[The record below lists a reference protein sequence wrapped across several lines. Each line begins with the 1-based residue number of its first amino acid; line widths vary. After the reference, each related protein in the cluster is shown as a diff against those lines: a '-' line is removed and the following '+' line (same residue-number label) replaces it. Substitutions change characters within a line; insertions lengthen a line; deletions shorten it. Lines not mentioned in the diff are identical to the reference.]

1 MVTVVWER
9 DSGAAQPV
17 YFPVSVRKLVV
28 MSLATWGLYEFYW
41 FYENW
46 RLVHARAQMRMMPFW
61 RAFFAPFWAERM
73 FKYIANRAL
82 DEGVRPRFSPS
93 PMAGLF
99 ALLLL
104 SVKLPDPYSLV
115 AFLSFIPLLPVQRAV
130 IEINRRVA
138 PDAPTNARFS
148 ALNVVAVVI
157 GGLLLLLVVV
167 TTFMPEQR

>member
-9 DSGAAQPV
+9 DRGAAQPV
-17 YFPVSVRKLVV
+17 YFPVSVRKLFV

-46 RLVHARAQMRMMPFW
+46 KLVHARSRKRMMPFW
-61 RAFFAPFWAERM
+61 RAFFAPVWAERL

-99 ALLLL
+99 ALLLI

-115 AFLSFIPLLPVQRAV
+115 AFFSFIPLLRVQRAV

-138 PDAPTNARFS
+138 PDAPVNARFS
-148 ALNVVAVVI
+148 ALNVVGIVI

-167 TTFMPEQR
+167 RSLVPEQS